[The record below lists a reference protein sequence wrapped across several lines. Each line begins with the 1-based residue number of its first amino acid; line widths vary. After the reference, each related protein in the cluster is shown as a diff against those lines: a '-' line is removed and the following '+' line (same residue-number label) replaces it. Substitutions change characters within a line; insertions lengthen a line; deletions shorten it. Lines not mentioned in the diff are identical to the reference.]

1 MCAGCDRYAALRTW
15 VLVSIVLP
23 DCALRLFLTPLFRPV
38 VTTGAYGC
46 MFHPVNPPGTTTL
59 HSQSTRALA
68 EKGFRVY
75 PTPVLNELRGGDFH
89 GLTKDQFEVGNT

>member
-1 MCAGCDRYAALRTW
+1 M
-15 VLVSIVLP
+15 V
-23 DCALRLFLTPLFRPV
+23 
-38 VTTGAYGC
+38 
-46 MFHPVNPPGTTTL
+46 HPVDPPGTTTL